1 MDHFRYPIL
10 FRIQYPVLSSI
21 ILADFK
27 TAEKKFLDQ
36 GIAQDEIKEYFEHF
50 KTLKPRIPEAS
61 DRDIDQWVKRG
72 WTDFKDFLDKLKG
85 TKSKTKLKKL
95 EKMEGAELVAENE
108 GWLVYRIKNHQASRQ
123 YGYETKWCI
132 AEENSNHWDNLSKS
146 LDFYFLISKIK
157 RESPW
162 NKIAVQVDETGKKGY
177 WDERDND
184 QSGVPRNSIPKE
196 LKVPNFKVEKFVPKI
211 TINEKTYTTE
221 EFQKTKNLK
230 VNGNLNLSEN
240 ASLQSLP
247 EGLKVSGNLNLG
259 GCTSLQSLPEGL
271 EVSGYLDLGGCTS
284 LQSLPEGLK
293 VSGDLNLRGCT
304 SLYRGT

>member
-1 MDHFRYPIL
+1 MSRTFKEL
-10 FRIQYPVLSSI
+10 YPVLSTVFHFVPPARYPTLMHLI
-21 ILADFK
+21 EADFK

-36 GIAQDEIKEYFEHF
+36 GINQSEIKEYFEHF
-50 KTLKPRIPEAS
+50 KALKPRIPEAS

-196 LKVPNFKVEKFVPKI
+196 LKVPNFKVEKSKI
-211 TINEKTYTTE
+211 TINGKVYTVE

-230 VNGNLNLSEN
+230 VNGNLNLYEN
-240 ASLQSLP
+240 
-247 EGLKVSGNLNLG
+247 V
-259 GCTSLQSLPEGL
+259 SLQSLPEGL
-271 EVSGYLDLGGCTS
+271 EVSGGLYLWGCTS
-284 LQSLPEGLK
+284 LQSLPEDLQVERKIYLDTKIKVPEHLK
-293 VSGDLNLRGCT
+293 GKIR
-304 SLYRGT
+304 